1 MTRAVRWLLIA
12 VLFCVGATALVAHQI
27 TYKGTVLSAAPK
39 SLRVSVVDEKTKKP
53 APMTFVLDEETKI
66 LRGDTLVT
74 FAAAKIQ
81 KGEAAAVTIDHDL
94 DWELAIVVRLA
105 EKK

>member
-1 MTRAVRWLLIA
+1 MTRSGTLLLLAA
-12 VLFCVGATALVAHQI
+12 VLWAGGTDVRAHQI

-81 KGEAAAVTIDHDL
+81 KGEAAAVTIDHDF

-105 EKK
+105 DRK

>member
-1 MTRAVRWLLIA
+1 MTRSGTFLLLA
-12 VLFCVGATALVAHQI
+12 ALLWTGGTVVWAHQI

-39 SLRVSVVDEKTKKP
+39 SLRVSVVNEKTKKP
-53 APMTFVLDEETKI
+53 EPMTFVLDEETKI

-81 KGEAAAVTIDHDL
+81 KGEGVAVTIDHDL

-105 EKK
+105 ERK